1 MTSSAS
7 KLTRIVAPGCPSD
20 KTFTRLLEGLL
31 SDEELQALQAHG
43 DGCAA
48 CGRTLAELAR
58 SMMPG
63 QGDWLGERY
72 QLLEPVGIGG
82 MGVVY
87 TAFDTKLQ
95 RKVAVKRLRELAVA
109 ASADKR
115 RARFLR
121 EAQLLAS
128 LSHPNVLTVHDV
140 GGVDPELY
148 VVMELVDGWPMSRWI
163 TEADPRPDW
172 RGILDVYEQVG
183 RGLSAAHRL
192 GVVHRDVKPE
202 NILVARNGRVLIGD
216 FGLAGL
222 AEAGGG
228 TPDSG
233 GIPTGL
239 TQTGTVLGTPAYMAP
254 EQHDGRPA
262 DMLSDQFSFCVSL
275 YESLHGRRPFPGQ
288 TAAEIVAAMRAGHPA
303 AGGDRVPRGVDRVV
317 ARGLAVDPRQRHRS
331 MDALLD
337 ALAGAREQRLI
348 RPTLLAGAMGVVLA
362 ATAAAAIVAARRQPN
377 ADRPQAVALTPPVV
391 VSPPPAPLPIHREP
405 MAVAEP
411 PARTT
416 APTRRGVR
424 RDPAARAAAVAAA
437 RDWARNHPEID
448 PRLLLDLA
456 DSSSADRKG
465 TDCLATLNKV
475 PLDAWPPTLSDRAL
489 RRRATCE
496 MLRGN
501 CAKGRRQLE
510 LLDGA
515 DVSRAAGLAN
525 CPVASL
531 PTVEDR
537 LLAVGAQADDARYTG
552 NTPTRR
558 RELKQ
563 ALQRETSSSLIQ
575 TCFRDRNASRACG
588 RRLAT
593 LARAYQVL
601 AEAYLV
607 DRDCADGAALDVMR
621 SQVKFQSVGPDGGDP
636 ALRCRAER
644 VFAAYKSCGD
654 AGVAAERRCLARVQA
669 ARRDGVPVMPDVGR

>member
-7 KLTRIVAPGCPSD
+7 KLTRIVAPGCPGD

-58 SMMPG
+58 TMTPG

-109 ASADKR
+109 ASAEKR

-163 TEADPRPDW
+163 TEADPRPGW
-172 RGILDVYEQVG
+172 RRILDVYEQVG
-183 RGLSAAHRL
+183 RGLSAAHQL

-222 AEAGGG
+222 VEAAGA
-228 TPDSG
+228 TPDPADF
-233 GIPTGL
+233 PTGL
-239 TQTGTVLGTPAYMAP
+239 TQTGAVLGTPAYMAP
-254 EQHDGRPA
+254 EQHEGRPA

-288 TAAEIVAAMRAGHPA
+288 TAGEIAASVRTVRPTIGTD
-303 AGGDRVPRGVDRVV
+303 GVPRAVDRVV
-317 ARGLAVDPRQRHRS
+317 TRGLTVDPRQRHPS
-331 MDALLD
+331 MDALLA
-337 ALAGAREQRLI
+337 ALAGAREQRPVKSMLM
-348 RPTLLAGAMGVVLA
+348 AGATGVVLA
-362 ATAAAAIVAARRQPN
+362 ATVAAAIVVARREPN
-377 ADRPQAVALTPPVV
+377 AGREQVVTVPPPVI
-391 VSPPPAPLPIHREP
+391 VSTPPAP
-405 MAVAEP
+405 AVNRGEP
-411 PARTT
+411 PAPADPPARAT
-416 APTRRGVR
+416 APTRPGPR
-424 RDPAARAAAVAAA
+424 RDPEAKARALAAARA
-437 RDWARNHPEID
+437 WAERHPEID
-448 PRLLLDLA
+448 LRGLLGLA
-456 DSSSADRKG
+456 DASYGDRKG
-465 TDCLATLNKV
+465 ADCLATLNKV
-475 PLDAWPPTLSDRAL
+475 PLEAWPPTLSDRAL

-501 CAKGRRQLE
+501 CAKGRRQME
-510 LLDGA
+510 LLDGG
-515 DVSRAAGLAN
+515 DVSRATGLAN

-537 LLAVGAQADDARYTG
+537 LLAVGAQADDARYNG
-552 NTPTRR
+552 NTPARR
-558 RELKQ
+558 KELKQ
-563 ALQRETSSSLIQ
+563 ALQRETNSALIQ

-593 LARAYQVL
+593 LTRAYQVL
-601 AEAYLV
+601 AEAYLA

-644 VFAAYKSCGD
+644 VFAAYKSCTD
-654 AGVAAERRCLARVQA
+654 AGVAAERRCLARVQTP
-669 ARRDGVPVMPDVGR
+669 RRDGAAVLPEVGR